1 MEWLLGLGL
10 VWFLFSCVGIYVSN
24 VKGRPAIEGLL
35 FALLLGPIGVLVAA
49 LMPTVKQVHYAPRT
63 RKRAVEEEEELP
75 SVANWHDWVARG

>member
-35 FALLLGPIGVLVAA
+35 FALLLGPIGVLVPNQA
-49 LMPTVKQVHYAPRT
+49 
-63 RKRAVEEEEELP
+63 
-75 SVANWHDWVARG
+75 